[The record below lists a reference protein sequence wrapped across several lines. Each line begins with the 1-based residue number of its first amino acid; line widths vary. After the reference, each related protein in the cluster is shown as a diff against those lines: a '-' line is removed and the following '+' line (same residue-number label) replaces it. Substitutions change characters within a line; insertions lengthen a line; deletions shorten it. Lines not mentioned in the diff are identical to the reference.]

1 MHEIERI
8 YNTINLTAKEM
19 FLKIHKD
26 DSEKFDNNFGME
38 IYIKINEQTVVKFFK
53 FNNFDLVS
61 TVIVNGEEY
70 NFDLEDYRQYD
81 ILEINHNYVND
92 VKLDNFITTLQR
104 KLGYIPKGYVAPT
117 RHTFRNGKLIR

>member
-1 MHEIERI
+1 MI
-8 YNTINLTAKEM
+8 AK
-19 FLKIHKD
+19 
-26 DSEKFDNNFGME
+26 KFDNNFGME

-53 FNNFDLVS
+53 FNDFDLVS

-70 NFDLEDYRQYD
+70 DFDLEDYGQHD

-92 VKLDNFITTLQR
+92 VKLKNFITTLQR
-104 KLGYIPKGYVAPT
+104 KLGYIPKSYVAPT